1 MTTSESIAD
10 AITLSHLGYSYPG
23 DQNPV
28 LNIPAWR
35 VERNEHVFL
44 QGESGSGKS
53 TLLSLLA
60 GLSIP
65 TQGSLQILG
74 DDIAKQSARQRDRF
88 RATNLGVVF
97 QQFNLIPYLSALDN
111 ILLAA
116 RFGSAT
122 TAGARQRDDAIGA
135 DESAEHPA
143 PPPRVADEH
152 WSATAR
158 RDCASAHEQS
168 VAVADRR
175 TDLGP

>member
-1 MTTSESIAD
+1 MGTVTTSESIAD

-116 RFGSAT
+116 RRSVALPPPARGSA
-122 TAGARQRDDAIGA
+122 RR
-135 DESAEHPA
+135 
-143 PPPRVADEH
+143 RY
-152 WSATAR
+152 WS
-158 RDCASAHEQS
+158 
-168 VAVADRR
+168 
-175 TDLGP
+175 G